1 MSLPEIKSA
10 VDALSPAELAE
21 LATYVRERDSA
32 AWDAQIEEDA
42 ATGKLDSLFEEAEA
56 ARTSGTLRDWPGK

>member
-10 VDALSPAELAE
+10 IDALSPAELAE
-21 LATYVRERDSA
+21 LAAYVRERDSA

-42 ATGKLDSLFEEAEA
+42 AGGKLDFLFDEVKT
-56 ARTSGTLRDWPGK
+56 ARAGDSLRD

>member
-1 MSLPEIKSA
+1 MSLSEIKSA

-21 LATYVRERDSA
+21 LATYVRERDST

-42 ATGKLDSLFEEAEA
+42 ATGKLDFLFEETEA
-56 ARTSGTLRDWPGK
+56 ARTSGSLRDRPGK

>member
-1 MSLPEIKSA
+1 MSLLEIKSA

-42 ATGKLDSLFEEAEA
+42 AAGKLDFLFEEADEA
-56 ARTSGTLRDWPGK
+56 RKNGTLGDWPVK

>member
-32 AWDAQIEEDA
+32 AWDAQIEQDA
-42 ATGKLDSLFEEAEA
+42 ATGKLDFLFEEADT
-56 ARTSGTLRDWPGK
+56 ARTNGTLRDWPGK